1 MFLRREMKNCS
12 YSKRE
17 AHIESSNISI
27 VAFVYSCFYGEGMII
42 MHVSK
47 EGE

>member
-1 MFLRREMKNCS
+1 MFLRRENEKCS

-27 VAFVYSCFYGEGMII
+27 VAFVYSCFYGEGMI